1 MYMSVIWNPFLMVYS
16 HAFCHAG
23 PAWNAL
29 PVSRT
34 MHCLCLTL
42 GTSSLSSDISASRPS
57 SAIEVVF
64 VCQRAI
70 YISYLYTYL

>member
-1 MYMSVIWNPFLMVYS
+1 MYMSVIWNQFLMVYS

-42 GTSSLSSDISASRPS
+42 GTSSLSSDISASRLTSPS

-70 YISYLYTYL
+70 YTYTYL